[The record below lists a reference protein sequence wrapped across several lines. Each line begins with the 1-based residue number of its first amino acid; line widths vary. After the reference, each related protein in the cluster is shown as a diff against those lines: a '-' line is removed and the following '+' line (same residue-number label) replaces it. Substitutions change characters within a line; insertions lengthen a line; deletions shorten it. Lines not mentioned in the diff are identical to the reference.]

1 MTREVVE
8 CVLRATERIEAVE
21 DVSVKTRH
29 SRIVWMGVRRSG
41 PPSRT
46 KMSAYVFCCSRS
58 PVLTRPLYI
67 QILQVVRQP
76 GKTRWVYWHDRRI

>member
-41 PPSRT
+41 PPSRF
-46 KMSAYVFCCSRS
+46 Y
-58 PVLTRPLYI
+58 
-67 QILQVVRQP
+67 
-76 GKTRWVYWHDRRI
+76 RWCGSQGRRDGCIGMIDVSEGHRWRRDG